1 MRNDDDRDI
10 VLGLV
15 GLVLGVC
22 IGVFFTNLFH
32 QAGWTVA
39 HQPENAW
46 RMYQE
51 SKIDEAATNAKA
63 GLK

>member
-1 MRNDDDRDI
+1 MRDENWSL
-10 VLGLV
+10 LGA
-15 GLVLGVC
+15 LVLFLIAAGL
-22 IGVFFTNLFH
+22 GAVFVNSIH
-32 QAGWTVA
+32 QDAWREA

-46 RMYQE
+46 KMYQE